1 MYAVLYLTIANGLV
15 YPIFVAIC
23 AATVYL
29 KKKFR
34 HPSQKKAATEVYL
47 LTDLRADPWYGGSRT
62 DNNNNNNNN
71 AQ

>member
-62 DNNNNNNNN
+62 DNNDDKP
-71 AQ
+71 